1 MNELLRQA
9 LWLTVVGMGMTFAAI
24 GTLVL
29 GMYALTALTADKE
42 EAASAEEQ
50 VERMETESPS
60 QTQSDDDA
68 YRAAAAAVA
77 VAIAQAHTITRT
89 RAERG
94 TLSPWTSHV
103 RREHVSQRANVRR
116 SG

>member
-24 GTLVL
+24 GTLVV

-42 EAASAEEQ
+42 EAAPAEEQ
-50 VERMETESPS
+50 VRVETPA
-60 QTQSDDDA
+60 QTQAADDV

-77 VAIAQAHTITRT
+77 VAIAQAHTISRT

-103 RREHVSQRANVRR
+103 RRDHVSQRANVRR
-116 SG
+116 RSG

>member
-9 LWLTVVGMGMTFAAI
+9 LWLTGVGMSMTFAAI

-29 GMYALTALTADKE
+29 GMYLLTALARERGKE
-42 EAASAEEQ
+42 EETPQARSEPASAPA
-50 VERMETESPS
+50 ETTTE
-60 QTQSDDDA
+60 DDR

-77 VAIAQAHTITRT
+77 VAIAIAQTRTASET

-94 TLSPWTSHV
+94 MLSPWTSHV
-103 RREHVSQRANVRR
+103 RREQISRPRR
-116 SG
+116 